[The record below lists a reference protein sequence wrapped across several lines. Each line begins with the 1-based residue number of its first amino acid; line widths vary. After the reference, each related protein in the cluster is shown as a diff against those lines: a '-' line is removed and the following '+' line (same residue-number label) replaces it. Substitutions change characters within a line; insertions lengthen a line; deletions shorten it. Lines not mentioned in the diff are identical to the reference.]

1 VVLKSHSALIN
12 MMNLNPEYKVYII
25 DDDESVRRGL
35 SLLLKSHGYIV
46 EAFEKPLDF
55 LEFENITGPG
65 CILLD
70 IFLKGESG
78 LDFQDLLI
86 ERYNYLPV
94 IYISGHGDIAMS
106 VKTLKKGAINFIEKP
121 LDDIK
126 LLAAVNE
133 AIVSSKDLILIENER
148 DYSRKKLNTLTPRE
162 LEVFSYVIKGMLNK
176 QISSKLDIAEHTVKL
191 HRGKI
196 TSKLGVKSVPEMVY
210 IAEKSGYR

>member
-1 VVLKSHSALIN
+1 
-12 MMNLNPEYKVYII
+12 
-25 DDDESVRRGL
+25 
-35 SLLLKSHGYIV
+35 
-46 EAFEKPLDF
+46 
-55 LEFENITGPG
+55 
-65 CILLD
+65 
-70 IFLKGESG
+70 
-78 LDFQDLLI
+78 LI